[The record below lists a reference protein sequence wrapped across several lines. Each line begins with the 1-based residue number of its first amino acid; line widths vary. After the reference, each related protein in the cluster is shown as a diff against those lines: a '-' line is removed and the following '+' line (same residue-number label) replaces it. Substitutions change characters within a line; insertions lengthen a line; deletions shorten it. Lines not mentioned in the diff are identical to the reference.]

1 MKLKNIKMG
10 WVKKKVTQVDS
21 LTLQPEGVYEL
32 VRRCCRYDGCG
43 CGRSTNGGVFLRAR
57 TWRAHNT
64 CTVKFFAQKA
74 KTIPA
79 QSRDDLEYK
88 EMI

>member
-1 MKLKNIKMG
+1 MDLSII
-10 WVKKKVTQVDS
+10 
-21 LTLQPEGVYEL
+21 GVLSEHSNP
-32 VRRCCRYDGCG
+32 VEDGKRDG
-43 CGRSTNGGVFLRAR
+43 TN
-57 TWRAHNT
+57 
-64 CTVKFFAQKA
+64 TVKFFAQKA

>member
-1 MKLKNIKMG
+1 MLMLEEDFEAKF
-10 WVKKKVTQVDS
+10 VV
-21 LTLQPEGVYEL
+21 EG
-32 VRRCCRYDGCG
+32 
-43 CGRSTNGGVFLRAR
+43 
-57 TWRAHNT
+57 
-64 CTVKFFAQKA
+64 TVKFFAQKA